1 MACVEPCSIGVFE
14 GGYMA
19 KTKDE
24 VPKFFVNHKVLKDVI
39 VCRYGNT
46 LKMDGKMTF
55 RCNKMVLRKKRG
67 PKKCGFCIS
76 ARKGTFHEN
85 SKLAIDKIFLLVN
98 LLLNWGPPRQEAALE
113 ELGISSSAMVDWYSY
128 CREVF
133 ISFAI
138 NNSTKLG
145 GPGSI
150 IEIDEAK
157 FGKRKFNRSRL
168 FRCQWLFGGYERS
181 TGNFFV
187 IPVERRDADTLLGI
201 IRDWILPGTTIYSD
215 CWKAYNCLAHE
226 GFHHQTVNHSKHFV
240 DPETGTHSNHIERL
254 WREVRSNIPKYGVK
268 EAHFVGYLAE
278 FYFKRRYT
286 KRLERMHHF
295 FKAAS
300 ELYPPAY

>member
-1 MACVEPCSIGVFE
+1 MACVEPCSIRLFKA
-14 GGYMA
+14 GYMA

-24 VPKFFVNHKVLKDVI
+24 VLKFFVNHGVLKDVI
-39 VCRYGNT
+39 VCRCGNT

-55 RCNKMVLRKKRG
+55 RCNKMVLRKKRA

-76 ARKGTFHEN
+76 ARKGTFLEN

-98 LLLNWGPPRQEAALE
+98 LLLNWRPPRQEAALE
-113 ELGISSSAMVDWYSY
+113 ELGISSTTMVDWYSY

-157 FGKRKFNRSRL
+157 FG
-168 FRCQWLFGGYERS
+168 
-181 TGNFFV
+181 
-187 IPVERRDADTLLGI
+187 
-201 IRDWILPGTTIYSD
+201 
-215 CWKAYNCLAHE
+215 
-226 GFHHQTVNHSKHFV
+226 FHHQTVNHSKHFV
-240 DPETGTHSNHIERL
+240 DPETGTHTNHIERL

-278 FYFKRRYT
+278 FYFKRRYP